1 MRCAFISIFLALNFN
16 LWLSW
21 ESARPWTLLDDDG
34 DFVKCYC
41 CCCLVNGLLN
51 SGYINSSD
59 YFKVFLIA
67 LGVNNTILN
76 FKVAPKILR
85 HFQKRHFNH
94 EFLCFSVLFHLIN
107 IRYKLSVIFQ
117 KLWHPGTRNRLNLSI
132 MVVNLHQILSIGEVV
147 DIDQI
152 IGQKFKH
159 SSTLNDSWWS
169 IIFKVGTLSISLTS
183 RNISTHQ
190 ITNGNVW
197 CINNRTKNEL
207 SLWLY

>member
-1 MRCAFISIFLALNFN
+1 M
-16 LWLSW
+16 
-21 ESARPWTLLDDDG
+21 
-34 DFVKCYC
+34 
-41 CCCLVNGLLN
+41 
-51 SGYINSSD
+51 
-59 YFKVFLIA
+59 
-67 LGVNNTILN
+67 
-76 FKVAPKILR
+76 
-85 HFQKRHFNH
+85 
-94 EFLCFSVLFHLIN
+94 LFHLIN

-197 CINNRTKNEL
+197 CIKNLTKNEL
-207 SLWLY
+207 SLWLYILGLFRQIIISFCKFLMPRPLKWCILGVNIIILSKVIHKDAGK